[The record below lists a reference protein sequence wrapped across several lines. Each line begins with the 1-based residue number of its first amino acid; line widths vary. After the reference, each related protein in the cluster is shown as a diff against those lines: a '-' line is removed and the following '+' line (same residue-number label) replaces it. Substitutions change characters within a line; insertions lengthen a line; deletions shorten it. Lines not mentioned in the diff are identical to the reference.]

1 MDPRER
7 FADCTDNE
15 LMRCT
20 AAGQKTAY
28 EVLILRHR
36 KAAEGYCLSLIRD
49 EREAED
55 IVQDSFAD
63 IYVQREAYRDTFSFQ
78 AYLYAVIRH
87 KASDHLRRAGRSET
101 LDETVLEAVP
111 GREPSPEEEFFRREE
126 TDRLA
131 EWIMDLPGEKEAAE
145 KEDGRAMKKQDE
157 EFIRDVFR
165 KAEEKEQS
173 SRLARVLKEEQQE
186 PDLFLLLRTFCR
198 EAGMRGPYM
207 EMGDVICLAFAVTV
221 LCFWGIYA
229 ALGQDP
235 EQLLSAVFVS
245 APVLYGMVFA
255 LCWLKEVQN
264 GTYSIQMS
272 YRFTFF
278 HILAVRMFG
287 TSLLGLAVNG
297 IYAVFLTFRCEVDG
311 IRIFAVS
318 FTSLMLFSLI
328 LLAGIRKGRSIGRGI
343 AAGAGWMILQITAS
357 VLMNVWYQKLLSAV
371 PLLVLFAAG
380 VLILGIYIRELGSLS
395 GIQFRKE
402 FTDAEN

>member
-111 GREPSPEEEFFRREE
+111 GREPSPEEEFLRREE

-207 EMGDVICLAFAVTV
+207 EMGDVICLAFVVTV

-357 VLMNVWYQKLLSAV
+357 VLMNVWYQKILSAV

-380 VLILGIYIRELGSLS
+380 VLVLGIYIRELGSLS

>member
-1 MDPRER
+1 
-7 FADCTDNE
+7 
-15 LMRCT
+15 
-20 AAGQKTAY
+20 
-28 EVLILRHR
+28 
-36 KAAEGYCLSLIRD
+36 
-49 EREAED
+49 
-55 IVQDSFAD
+55 
-63 IYVQREAYRDTFSFQ
+63 
-78 AYLYAVIRH
+78 
-87 KASDHLRRAGRSET
+87 
-101 LDETVLEAVP
+101 
-111 GREPSPEEEFFRREE
+111 
-126 TDRLA
+126 
-131 EWIMDLPGEKEAAE
+131 
-145 KEDGRAMKKQDE
+145 MKKQDE

-357 VLMNVWYQKLLSAV
+357 VLMNVWYQKILSAV

>member
-111 GREPSPEEEFFRREE
+111 GREPSPEEEFLRREE

-131 EWIMDLPGEKEAAE
+131 EWIMDLPGEKEAVE

-328 LLAGIRKGRSIGRGI
+328 FLAGIRKGRSIGRGI

-357 VLMNVWYQKLLSAV
+357 VLMNVWYQKILSAV

>member
-1 MDPRER
+1 
-7 FADCTDNE
+7 
-15 LMRCT
+15 
-20 AAGQKTAY
+20 
-28 EVLILRHR
+28 
-36 KAAEGYCLSLIRD
+36 
-49 EREAED
+49 
-55 IVQDSFAD
+55 
-63 IYVQREAYRDTFSFQ
+63 
-78 AYLYAVIRH
+78 
-87 KASDHLRRAGRSET
+87 
-101 LDETVLEAVP
+101 
-111 GREPSPEEEFFRREE
+111 
-126 TDRLA
+126 
-131 EWIMDLPGEKEAAE
+131 
-145 KEDGRAMKKQDE
+145 MKKQDE
-157 EFIRDVFR
+157 EFLCDVFR

-198 EAGMRGPYM
+198 EARMRGTYM